1 MEHVSNPSAAPRPF
15 AIAAIG
21 GGLVFAEALPA
32 LRAALGKAEGAPAVV
47 VQAPPGTG
55 KTTLVPPL
63 LANQQAP
70 GLRTLVTQ
78 PRRVAVRSAARR
90 LAQLDGSR
98 LGERVGYSVR
108 GEHHAGPQTQ
118 VEFLTPGLLLRRL
131 LADPEL
137 TGVGAVIVDEVHER
151 QLDTDLLIG
160 LLMEVRELR
169 EDLSLVAMSAT
180 LDAPRFA
187 ALLGTG
193 SGSDAR
199 PAPLVDSPSALHPL
213 QVIWAPAPG
222 PRQDDRGV
230 RREFLHHV
238 AATAALHHG
247 RAVAANPHTD
257 ALVFLPGARE
267 VNAVVSELRSL
278 APGTEILPLHGQIP
292 AQEQD
297 RAVSGR
303 HAGEPARIIVSTA
316 LAESSLT
323 VPGVRLVIDAGLSRE
338 PRKDAGRGMQGLVTV
353 SASRAAAQQ
362 RAGRAARLG
371 PGTVVRCYD
380 ERTFAAAPEHITPE
394 LLAADLT
401 QAALTLAAWGTPR
414 GEGLR
419 LPDAPPAASLREAE
433 ATLRSLRAVDD
444 AGRITSFGQVL
455 ASLPVEPRWGRAL
468 LSGSA
473 SVGAEAAAET
483 VALAT
488 SDVRADGADLAA
500 ALRDVRSGRARGA
513 EAVRRETQR
522 LKRLAREHA
531 RGGMDAGVSR
541 ADSASGPARAAEGQ
555 ATAATLGVV
564 VALAWP
570 ERMARRVADQS
581 YLLASGTR
589 AALPPGSGLSGQEWI
604 AIADVARA
612 AGRVAAGTGAVIRSA
627 AALTE
632 EEARRAAGP
641 LVGQR
646 IVARFEDGRVR
657 ARKVSGLGAIEF
669 SSTPVKP
676 SAAEGRVAVAA
687 ALRADGLGLLHFGE
701 NAGSLRRRLAFLHRE
716 LGQPWP
722 DVSEAALLDRLDDW
736 LGPELERL
744 AAGTPAH
751 KVDLLDPLRRL
762 LPWPAAARLEELAPQ
777 RLSVPSGNTAGIE
790 YPEPGNDG
798 PPVVSVKLQECFGWA
813 STPRLA
819 DGRAPI
825 LFHLLSPARRPL
837 AVTEDL
843 ASFWSG
849 PYQQVR
855 SEMRGRYPKHPWP
868 EDPWTATAT
877 HLTKNR
883 LAGR

>member
-1 MEHVSNPSAAPRPF
+1 MGCVSNPFATLRPF
-15 AIAAIG
+15 DLATLSA
-21 GGLVFAEALPA
+21 GLVFAEALPA
-32 LRAALGKAEGAPAVV
+32 LDATFGGAASVV

-55 KTTLVPPL
+55 KTTLVPPFV
-63 LANQQAP
+63 ANLQAP

-90 LAQLDGSR
+90 LAQLDGSP

-108 GEHHAGPQTQ
+108 GEHRAGPQTQ

-137 TGVGAVIVDEVHER
+137 SGVGAVIVDEVHER

-160 LLMEVRELR
+160 LLAEVRELR
-169 EDLSLVAMSAT
+169 QDLSLVAMSAT
-180 LDAPRFA
+180 LDAGRFA
-187 ALLGTG
+187 ALLGTHPG
-193 SGSDAR
+193 TNPVMNDNAV
-199 PAPLVDSPSALHPL
+199 PAPLIDSPSALHPL
-213 QVIWAPAPG
+213 EAIWAPFAG
-222 PRQDDRGV
+222 PRQDERGV

-238 AATAALHHG
+238 AATAALHHA
-247 RAVAANPHTD
+247 RALSTHPGTD

-267 VNAVVSELRSL
+267 VNAVVAELRAL
-278 APGTEILPLHGQIP
+278 APHSEILPLHGQIP

-303 HAGEPARIIVSTA
+303 RQGDSPRIIVSTA

-323 VPGVRLVIDAGLSRE
+323 VPGVRLVVDAGLSRE
-338 PRKDAGRGMQGLVTV
+338 PRKDASRGMQGLVTV
-353 SASRAAAQQ
+353 SAPRASAKQ

-380 ERTFAAAPEHITPE
+380 ERTLAAAPEHVTPE
-394 LLAADLT
+394 ILAADLT

-419 LPDAPPAASLREAE
+419 LPDAPPAASLRDAE
-433 ATLRSLRAVDD
+433 ATLRSLD
-444 AGRITSFGQVL
+444 AIAQDGRITASGRLL

-468 LSGSA
+468 LGGA
-473 SVGAEAAAET
+473 GWVGAEEAATA

-488 SDVRADGADLAA
+488 SDVRAEGADLNA
-500 ALRDVRSGRARGA
+500 ALREVRSGRARGA
-513 EAVRRETQR
+513 DAVRRETQR
-522 LKRLAREHA
+522 LKRLALDHSPGGSSGA
-531 RGGMDAGVSR
+531 RVGA
-541 ADSASGPARAAEGQ
+541 ARAQ
-555 ATAATLGVV
+555 DAAGASLGPV

-570 ERMARRVADQS
+570 ERIARRVVDQS

-604 AIADVARA
+604 AIADVSRA
-612 AGRVAAGTGAVIRSA
+612 SGRAAAGTGAVIRSA

-632 EEARRAAGP
+632 DEARHAAGP
-641 LVGQR
+641 LLGDR
-646 IVARFEDGRVR
+646 IDARFEDGRVR

-676 SAAEGRVAVAA
+676 GPDEGRAAVAR

-701 NAGSLRRRLAFLHRE
+701 NADALRRRLGFLHRV

-722 DVSEAALLDRLDDW
+722 DVRDAALLDRLDEW

-744 AAGTPAH
+744 AAGTGAH
-751 KVDLLDPLRRL
+751 KIDLLDPLRRL
-762 LPWPAAARLEELAPQ
+762 LPWPAAARLDELAPP
-777 RLSVPSGNTAGIE
+777 RLHVPSGNTAAID
-790 YPEPGNDG
+790 YPEPGGDG

-813 STPRLA
+813 NTPRLA

-855 SEMRGRYPKHPWP
+855 SEMRGRYPRHPWP

>member
-1 MEHVSNPSAAPRPF
+1 M
-15 AIAAIG
+15 
-21 GGLVFAEALPA
+21 
-32 LRAALGKAEGAPAVV
+32 

-137 TGVGAVIVDEVHER
+137 TGVGAVVVDEVHER

-213 QVIWAPAPG
+213 QVIWAPGSG

-247 RAVAANPHTD
+247 RAVAANPSTD

-303 HAGEPARIIVSTA
+303 QAGEPARIIVSTA

-338 PRKDAGRGMQGLVTV
+338 PRKDAARGMQGLVTV

-444 AGRITSFGQVL
+444 AGRITSFGQLL

-468 LSGSA
+468 LSGA
-473 SVGAEAAAET
+473 AWVGAQAAAET

-531 RGGMDAGVSR
+531 RGGMVPGTTRTDGG
-541 ADSASGPARAAEGQ
+541 SGPASTDGDSVPASTDGDPVPVSAADRQ
-555 ATAATLGVV
+555 ATAGTLGAV

-570 ERMARRVADQS
+570 ERIARRVADQS

-641 LVGQR
+641 LMGQR

-657 ARKVSGLGAIEF
+657 ARNVSGLGAIEF

-676 SAAEGRVAVAA
+676 SAAAGRVAVAA

-701 NAGSLRRRLAFLHRE
+701 NAGALRRRLAFLHRE

-777 RLSVPSGNTAGIE
+777 RLSVPSGNTAAIE
-790 YPEPGNDG
+790 YPEPGSDG

-868 EDPWTATAT
+868 EDPWTATST